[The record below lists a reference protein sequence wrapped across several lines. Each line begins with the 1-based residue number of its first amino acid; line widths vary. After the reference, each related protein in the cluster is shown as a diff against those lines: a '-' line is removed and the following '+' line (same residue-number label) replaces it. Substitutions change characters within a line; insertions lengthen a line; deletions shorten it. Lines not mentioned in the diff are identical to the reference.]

1 MRNDF
6 DSCGAYIP
14 VAVGV
19 DFPPAIAGTLG
30 TGHGSRGCDIDG
42 CGAYVPVAIGFNSGS
57 FNGDTATVDRSPT
70 LSCGGSP
77 SIAIGFSS
85 VDCGNDAA
93 DEIAPTLR
101 AGNATEKSRM
111 NGIGSGVAVA
121 LRQHEKWEV
130 RRLNTVECQRL
141 QGFPDGYTDIPWGKG
156 RSPQGRQYKAIGNSM
171 AVPCL
176 QYLRHCIESVLENYR
191 EYFAGVDISQVAAS
205 REEFAG
211 TFGVQLSLFEEQEY
225 ASQCP

>member
-1 MRNDF
+1 
-6 DSCGAYIP
+6 
-14 VAVGV
+14 
-19 DFPPAIAGTLG
+19 
-30 TGHGSRGCDIDG
+30 
-42 CGAYVPVAIGFNSGS
+42 
-57 FNGDTATVDRSPT
+57 
-70 LSCGGSP
+70 
-77 SIAIGFSS
+77 
-85 VDCGNDAA
+85 
-93 DEIAPTLR
+93 
-101 AGNATEKSRM
+101 M